1 MPKPPVKLFGFNKS
15 AASSQVMSQDAVT
28 QLQEGADVNRRR
40 RRMKKSFQGLRTTG
54 QVVIILVA
62 VISLLVAITSGGTE
76 KNSSLP

>member
-1 MPKPPVKLFGFNKS
+1 MPEPPVKLFGFNKS

-28 QLQEGADVNRRR
+28 QLQEGADVNRR